1 MKLKLVDSG
10 WGQLLSNALRADH
23 SKVRV
28 ICPFIKERAA
38 WRILEYGNPPQI
50 LVITR
55 FDLNCFLQGASDIA
69 ALRLLYEAGAQI
81 RGVRNLH
88 AKAYLIG
95 SRAIVTS
102 ANLTEQALSRNHEFG
117 FLSDDPEIV
126 LTCDAYFDKL
136 WRRAGSNVTAS
147 KLDEW
152 NQTVT
157 DSLAS
162 GAGTRIPPKLK
173 DEGVDAGLA
182 KQGESQPNWVT
193 TAGQGFV
200 KFFGEGHN
208 RKEHSFRVLE
218 EVKRAGCHWACSY
231 PKAKRPRSVQD
242 GAILFMGRLATH
254 PNDTLIFGRAIG
266 MKYQHVR
273 DDATE
278 ADINFPE
285 RGWKAKWPRYIRV
298 HDAEFVDGVLGDG
311 VPLSELMGEFGAHAF
326 ASTKRHLDA
335 GSGNTNP
342 RTAFAQQA
350 HVELTPEAIAWLNA
364 RLDQCFATHG
374 KIPPAV
380 LAKLDWPKIPGIAG

>member
-1 MKLKLVDSG
+1 MKFKLIDSG
-10 WGQLLSNALRADH
+10 WGTLLSNALRADH
-23 SKVRV
+23 SKVFV
-28 ICPFIKERAA
+28 ICPFIKEHTAR
-38 WRILEYGNPPQI
+38 RFFEYGRPDQFQ
-50 LVITR
+50 VITR
-55 FDLNCFLQGASDIA
+55 FDLNCFLQGASDVA

-88 AKAYLIG
+88 AKAYLVG
-95 SRAIVTS
+95 SRVIVSS

-117 FLSDDPEIV
+117 FVADDPEV
-126 LTCDAYFDKL
+126 VSTCGAYFVGL
-136 WRRAGSNVTAS
+136 WKRAGLNLTAS

-152 NQTVT
+152 DRKVT
-157 DSLAS
+157 DSLAL
-162 GAGTRIPPKLK
+162 GAGTRLPPRLK
-173 DEGVDAGLA
+173 DEGVDVGLA
-182 KQGESQPNWVT
+182 AQGAPQPNWVT

-208 RKEHSFRVLE
+208 RLEHSFPVLE

-266 MKYQHVR
+266 MRYQEGR

-278 ADINFPE
+278 ADISFPT
-285 RGWKAKWPRYIRV
+285 RDWKAKWPRYIRV
-298 HDAEFVDGVLGDG
+298 HDAKFVDGSLGDG
-311 VPLSELMGEFGAHAF
+311 VPLSELMDELGAHAF

-335 GSGNTNP
+335 GAGNINP

-350 HVELTPEAIAWLNA
+350 HVELTPQAIAWLNS
-364 RLDQCFATHG
+364 RLDQCFAVHG
-374 KIPPAV
+374 KISPAV
-380 LAKLDWPKIPGIAG
+380 LAQLDWPKIPGIAG